1 MEGENK
7 INYAELSDEEY
18 IRRAAK
24 LLACWANMSLMPIMY
39 GKGSSQCRKSITR
52 SAAGFYAYTRDF
64 FAKANLNRKRA
75 LAIGFKPWSEDAPQL
90 LLAPL
95 WYCGIIPEGE
105 EVVTIGGTREK
116 YSKTMDHDIRSGVV
130 AFGFEFDEAGA
141 EARHPDSKENEEVK
155 IYKKYRLL
163 DAKTGEEKHGKYFV
177 LKIDAK
183 DENERK
189 CVEKAIEIYAVSHAN
204 RGNSEYA
211 NAVLDYLHGKTREG

>member
-1 MEGENK
+1 MNEKNK
-7 INYAELSDEEY
+7 DQINYAELSDEEY
-18 IRRAAK
+18 IRRAARI
-24 LLACWANMSLMPIMY
+24 LAHWANKTLTPIIMQGAVASLLF
-39 GKGSSQCRKSITR
+39 KNDATD
-52 SAAGFYAYTRDF
+52 FYEQTRDF

-95 WYCGIIPEGE
+95 WYCGMIPEGE

-116 YSKTMDHDIRSGVV
+116 YSKTMDHDIRFGVV

-141 EARHPDSKENEEVK
+141 EEVDSKENKEVK

-183 DENERK
+183 DEKERE
-189 CVEKAIEIYAVSHAN
+189 CVENAMKIYAVTHAN

-211 NAVLDYLHGKTREG
+211 NTVLDYLHGKTREG

>member
-1 MEGENK
+1 MNDENK
-7 INYAELSDEEY
+7 DQINYAELSDEEY
-18 IRRAAK
+18 IRRAARI
-24 LLACWANMSLMPIMY
+24 LAHWANITLTPIIMRGADVSLV
-39 GKGSSQCRKSITR
+39 GKNNATD
-52 SAAGFYAYTRDF
+52 FYEQTRDF

-75 LAIGFKPWSEDAPQL
+75 LAIGFKPWSEGAPQL

-95 WYCGIIPEGE
+95 WYCGMIPEGE

-116 YSKTMDHDIRSGVV
+116 YSKTMDHDIRFGVV

-141 EARHPDSKENEEVK
+141 EEVDSKENEEVK
-155 IYKKYRLL
+155 IYKKYRLI

-204 RGNSEYA
+204 KGNSEYA